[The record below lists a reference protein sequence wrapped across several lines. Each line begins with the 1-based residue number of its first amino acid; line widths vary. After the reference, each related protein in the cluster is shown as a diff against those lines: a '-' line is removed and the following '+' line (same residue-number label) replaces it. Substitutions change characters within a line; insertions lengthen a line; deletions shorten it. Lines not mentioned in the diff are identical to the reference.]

1 MNTTKLN
8 ELMYALLPETAFLA
22 FSIRLIVFGASI
34 GDSIALL
41 VIAGLIGYKK
51 WMTKSQMEGLDLL
64 KNEMNAIK
72 DSVQNLK
79 DQELSALRDSING
92 LKVDKAFQIN
102 KKATGPVEQA
112 QADNQQTRPKR
123 FF

>member
-1 MNTTKLN
+1 
-8 ELMYALLPETAFLA
+8 MYALLPETAFLA
-22 FSIRLIVFGASI
+22 FSIRLNVFGASI

-41 VIAGLIGYKK
+41 VVASLIGYKK

-64 KNEMNAIK
+64 KNEINLVRN
-72 DSVQNLK
+72 SVQSLK

-102 KKATGPVEQA
+102 KKVVPVEQT
-112 QADNQQTRPKR
+112 NQNEQRTKR